1 MTPLISVVIPS
12 YNRRAALVRAIASA
26 LDQLLPPFEII
37 VVDDGSSD
45 GTKEIDFHRID
56 PRIRLIEHPTKRGAA
71 AARNTGIDAARG
83 EWVALLDSDD
93 IWLDSK
99 LERQFAALRER
110 PIGDKPLVSCNV
122 MRSFEHQGSVPYNPS
137 PPGEGH
143 LSEYFLLNGGTL
155 QTSTLLLPTLL
166 AKQVRFDERLGRH
179 QDWDFVLRLV
189 RAGAEVHYIHDT
201 LVIYDANDYPDKI
214 SAQKSIRPTVD
225 WLKLAGPLIT
235 PRVRHTFYLSR
246 CFHQHLRE
254 QPFNALLTLAVMT
267 LAYLPSF
274 PQTARYFWGFLAARL
289 GRAVT
294 SITLR

>member
-1 MTPLISVVIPS
+1 M
-12 YNRRAALVRAIASA
+12 
-26 LDQLLPPFEII
+26 
-37 VVDDGSSD
+37 
-45 GTKEIDFHRID
+45 
-56 PRIRLIEHPTKRGAA
+56 
-71 AARNTGIDAARG
+71 
-83 EWVALLDSDD
+83 
-93 IWLDSK
+93 
-99 LERQFAALRER
+99 
-110 PIGDKPLVSCNV
+110 
-122 MRSFEHQGSVPYNPS
+122 
-137 PPGEGH
+137 
-143 LSEYFLLNGGTL
+143 
-155 QTSTLLLPTLL
+155 QTSTLLMPTVL
-166 AKQVRFDERLGRH
+166 AKQVRFDERLSRH

-189 RAGAEVHYIHDT
+189 RAGVEVRYIHDT

-235 PRVRHTFYLSR
+235 PRARHTFYLSR

-267 LAYLPSF
+267 FAYLPSF